1 MNIIKG
7 KLPGAKKVVV
17 YGPEGI
23 GKSTFASKFPDPVF
37 IDTEGSTKDMDVARL
52 PAPSSW
58 SMVLEEVRYVIQN
71 PSICKTLVIDTAD
84 WAEKLCIAA
93 VCDKHQKS
101 GIEDFG
107 YGKGYVFLQE
117 EFGKLLNL
125 LTELVEKKKV
135 HVVLTAHAKMRKF
148 EQPDEMGA
156 YDRWEMKL
164 SKNVSPMIKEWADM
178 VLFANYKT
186 HVVKVDGKNK
196 AQGGQRVMYTT
207 HHSCWDAKNRYSLP
221 DEVPF
226 EYGSIAHIFS
236 GSSNTYE
243 PNAPTTHVS
252 TQQPVR
258 ETKPV
263 STAPEAQP
271 AKETPSQIYDHDVPA
286 AMNEPEQLSMDL
298 NEPASS
304 TSEGF
309 PVDPRVPKHLRDLM
323 IANHVCEWD
332 IENVVEARGYVPTGT
347 KIWEYDTVNPGII
360 DGLLVASWN
369 QVYDAIKEMKE
380 KQEIPF
386 N

>member
-84 WAEKLCIAA
+84 WAEQLCIAA

-271 AKETPSQIYDHDVPA
+271 AKETPSQISDHDVPA

-360 DGLLVASWN
+360 DGLLVASWD